1 MTTHPETG
9 EPEHVRPVPEVE
21 PLPSI
26 SVRERAARG
35 LAARDRAPLA
45 RHGHWRPSAGR
56 LDPIA
61 LLEQQAA
68 RREPSLVPIRHR
80 RMAASA
86 FAFFRG
92 SAAVM
97 AHDLADSAVTG
108 LRAQLCGDAHLV
120 NFGIFDTPE
129 RSHVFDINDFDE
141 TLPGPWEWDVK
152 RLAAS
157 VEVAARDLGLAD
169 HERRRAVTA
178 TIRAYRE
185 QMAVFAGMGNLEV
198 HYAHLDAVDVVARFD
213 ALGGH
218 KRDRRIVAHDVA
230 KGLSRGHLTAFNK
243 LVTGT
248 GSDIRFRSDPPL
260 LVPAI
265 ELLDD
270 AGRRR
275 YVAVVREFLA
285 QYRDSLSDERR
296 HLLDGYRFV
305 EMARKVVG
313 VGSVGTRAWVVLM
326 TGRDEHDPLM
336 LQLKEAKR
344 SVLEP
349 YAGRSRYTY
358 KGQRVVQGQRS
369 MQSAS
374 DPLLGWY
381 RLRAL
386 DGRMHDFYVRQLW
399 DGKASIDVGH
409 LDADGLVVYA
419 ATCGWTLARAHARTG
434 PRISIAT
441 YLGEDDEFDQ
451 AIADF
456 ASTYADLTED
466 DHARL
471 VAAIATGR
479 LPATDELI

>member
-1 MTTHPETG
+1 MTK
-9 EPEHVRPVPEVE
+9 RPLERDGLPPRRIPEVE
-21 PLPSI
+21 PLPPMST
-26 SVRERAARG
+26 RERAARG
-35 LAARDRAPLA
+35 LAARDRAPLE
-45 RHGHWRPSAGR
+45 RHGQWRPAANR
-56 LDPIA
+56 PDPIA
-61 LLEQQAA
+61 ILEHQAA
-68 RREPSLVPIRHR
+68 RRDPELVPIRHR
-80 RMAASA
+80 RMAASP

-92 SAAVM
+92 AAAIM
-97 AHDLADSAVTG
+97 ASDLADSTVTG
-108 LRAQLCGDAHLV
+108 LRVQLCGDAHLV

-157 VEVAARDLGLAD
+157 IEIAARDLGLPRSD
-169 HERRRAVTA
+169 RRSAVTA
-178 TIRAYRE
+178 AVAAYRE
-185 QMAVFAGMGNLEV
+185 QMNAFAAMGNLEV
-198 HYAHLDAVDVVARFD
+198 HYARLSASEVVDRFD
-213 ALGGH
+213 GVGNRH
-218 KRDRRIVAHDVA
+218 ERDHVEHDVA
-230 KGLSRGHLTAFNK
+230 KGLSRGHLRAFNK

-248 GSDIRFRSDPPL
+248 GTDLRFRSDPPI
-260 LVPAI
+260 LVPAVD
-265 ELLDD
+265 LLDD
-270 AGRRR
+270 PARRR
-275 YVAVVREFLA
+275 YVEVIREFLA
-285 QYRDSLSDERR
+285 QYRASLSTERR
-296 HLLDGYRFV
+296 QLLDGYRFV

-326 TGRDEHDPLM
+326 IGRDEHDPLL

-349 YAGRSRYTY
+349 FAGRSRYDR
-358 KGQRVVQGQRS
+358 KGQRVVEGQRA

-381 RLRAL
+381 KLRAL

-399 DGKASIDVGH
+399 DGKASIDVSR
-409 LDADGLVVYA
+409 LDAAGLATYA

-441 YLGEDDEFDQ
+441 YLGEDDTFDE

-456 ASTYADLTED
+456 ARTYADLNEA

-471 VAAIATGR
+471 LEAVASGR
-479 LPATDELI
+479 LAATTDLI